1 MEREAVVVQVKE
13 NTAWVH
19 LLKHSACANCGACG
33 MSSQPEAKVVLP
45 AGVEL
50 SPGDRVKVLLK
61 PSEFLGAVLLV
72 YLLPLFFFIFGYLLG
87 ERLFRTFGPSGWEE
101 AGGVLFGALL
111 MLLCYLGIHQYEKR
125 LVVSGRYQL
134 KLEKIIESNSVK
146 RKS

>member
-13 NTAWVH
+13 DTARVQ
-19 LLKHSACANCGACG
+19 LLKHSTCANCGACG
-33 MSSQPEAKVVLP
+33 AGSQPEAEVVLP

-50 SPGDRVKVLLK
+50 SPGDRVQVRLNS
-61 PSEFLGAVLLV
+61 SEFLGAVLLV

-101 AGGVLFGALL
+101 AGGVLSGAFL
-111 MLLCYLGIHQYEKR
+111 MLLWYLGIHRYEKR
-125 LVVSGRYQL
+125 LVVSGRYRL
-134 KLEKIIESNSVK
+134 KLEKIIERNSVE